1 MKNTRLSLV
10 FSKKPLHKWLAI
22 SIVLHVGV
30 LVFLLLGDMSSAPKP
45 LKAVAPSVAQPIKAV
60 VVDAK
65 KLENA
70 INKVKKQKSE
80 AQRLEQQRI
89 KDLEKRASDA
99 KKRRA
104 KEQARIKN
112 LEAQRK
118 KKEKEKIAADKAAK
132 KSRNQAAKAEKLRKQ
147 KEQEKQKSEEA
158 AAKARSKRLKE
169 EEAARQSEIKRKK
182 DLAEKKRLEKEA
194 KEREAREAELAAQMA
209 ADMAKEMQV
218 RNQAR
223 QQQVLSETQR
233 YAALITN
240 TIDRH
245 MINDRSTMEGKSC
258 RLTINLAPSGFVLKV
273 TVESGDSV
281 VCQAAERAIFKAGT
295 LPVSKDPEVFKEMR
309 NIGVTVKPEF

>member
-1 MKNTRLSLV
+1 M
-10 FSKKPLHKWLAI
+10 FSKKPLYKWLAV
-22 SIVLHVGV
+22 SVALHVSV
-30 LVFLLLGDMSSAPKP
+30 LAFLLMGDMSTPPKP
-45 LKAVAPSVAQPIKAV
+45 LKATSISAAEPIKAV

-70 INKVKKQKSE
+70 INKVKKQKLE

-132 KSRNQAAKAEKLRKQ
+132 EAKRKAAKAEKLRKQ

-169 EEAARQSEIKRKK
+169 EEAARQAEIKRKK
-182 DLAEKKRLEKEA
+182 DLAQKKRIEKEA
-194 KEREAREAELAAQMA
+194 KAREAREAELAAQMA
-209 ADMAKEMQV
+209 EDMAREMQV

-223 QQQVLSETQR
+223 QKQVLSETQR

-245 MINDRSTMEGKSC
+245 MISDRSTMEGRSC
-258 RLTINLAPSGFVLKV
+258 RLFINLAPSGFVIKV
-273 TVESGDSV
+273 SVESGDSV

-295 LPVSKDPEVFKEMR
+295 LPVSKDPEVFKKMR
-309 NIGVTVKPEF
+309 NIGVTVQPEF